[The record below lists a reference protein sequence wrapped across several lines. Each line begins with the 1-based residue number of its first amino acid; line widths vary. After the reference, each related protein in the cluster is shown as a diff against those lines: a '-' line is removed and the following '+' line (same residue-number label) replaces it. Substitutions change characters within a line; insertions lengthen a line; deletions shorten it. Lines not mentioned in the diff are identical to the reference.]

1 MSLQVTISRCSD
13 CGWQGT
19 PKRLWCPDCGTDQ
32 VREVAAESGRVA
44 EITTVGRSAGREPAH
59 VRIASVEVDGGGMLI
74 ARLPA
79 PAALGAHV
87 RLVDDHG
94 APVAEQEGD
103 SP

>member
-44 EITTVGRSAGREPAH
+44 EITTVRRSAGREPARH
-59 VRIASVEVDGGGMLI
+59 VR
-74 ARLPA
+74 
-79 PAALGAHV
+79 AHPTQSHHPDTHRVVV
-87 RLVDDHG
+87 R
-94 APVAEQEGD
+94 
-103 SP
+103 